1 MEFDPAIVAGLPP
14 EFVALVAGLVDRV
27 EKLEAEN
34 ATLHARVAEL
44 ESENAALRAENAAL
58 KTENAELKR
67 RLNMDSSNSS
77 KPPSSD
83 GLKKPS
89 RPKGE
94 RTRAPSKRKAGH
106 PGKTRTDFGPPDRVD
121 KAVPESCPGCEADLT
136 GKPAELFDR
145 RQVAELVEKPFVV
158 REIQQYR
165 VLCDCGKMVE
175 GQPPS
180 DVLPGFSLGPRLTA
194 FIGLLG
200 QYANVTQNK
209 MVTLFQEVFN
219 LPICEGTI
227 NNANR
232 QWLLPSLTAPVKELK
247 ESLPKLEHVHGDET
261 GWRVDGVRH
270 WAWVLATM
278 SITFVFIA
286 ASRGAEVL
294 KSLLGD
300 AFTGL
305 ISCDFYNAYRAK
317 DGVGGERT
325 FCWAHLDREAKGVIQ
340 NGWGDTAEFGR
351 ALRRIINK
359 GYIHWR
365 GLMRR
370 RISVET
376 YQRLGER
383 LKARMKKVV
392 DKFEGK
398 LVGEK
403 PIALRKRLAENLDG
417 YFNWYRFPGVPPD
430 NSMAERAARPSVVKR
445 KVAGGSRTQWG
456 AEFTAYMQT
465 VIGTCRKQGRPIL
478 DTLVECLLAYAH
490 PGRAYPSLVPDDL
503 KAKVALQTRR
513 PTPASS

>member
-1 MEFDPAIVAGLPP
+1 MGFDSAILAGLPP
-14 EFVALVAGLVDRV
+14 EIVALITGLVERV
-27 EKLEAEN
+27 DKLE
-34 ATLHARVAEL
+34 T
-44 ESENAALRAENAAL
+44 ENAALRA
-58 KTENAELKR
+58 ENAELKR

-83 GLKKPS
+83 GLKKPN

-94 RTRAPSKRKAGH
+94 RTRRAPTGKGRKGH
-106 PGKTRTDFGPPDRVD
+106 PGKTRTDFGPPDRVEPVTPD
-121 KAVPESCPGCEADLT
+121 TCPDCQRHLT
-136 GKPAELFDR
+136 GPAQLFA
-145 RQVAELVEKPFVV
+145 RQPVAELVAKPFEVT
-158 REIQQYR
+158 EYQYFR
-165 VLCDCGKMVE
+165 VLCPCGKLVE
-175 GQPPS
+175 ASPPPNI
-180 DVLPGFSLGPRLTA
+180 LPGFCLGPRLTA
-194 FIGLLG
+194 FVGILG
-200 QYANVTQNK
+200 QFANVTQNK

-232 QWLLPSLTAPVKELK
+232 LWNRPALAEPVEELK
-247 ESLPKLEHVHGDET
+247 GSLAKQKHVHGDES

-270 WAWVLATM
+270 WAWIIATM
-278 SITFVFIA
+278 SITFVHIA

-340 NGWGDTAEFGR
+340 NGWGATTEFGR

-359 GYIHWR
+359 GYIQWR
-365 GLMRR
+365 GLTRR
-370 RISVET
+370 RISEEV

-383 LKARMKKVV
+383 LKARMKKLVKEF
-392 DKFEGK
+392 DGK

-430 NSMAERAARPSVVKR
+430 NSLAERGIRPSVVKR
-445 KVAGGSRTQWG
+445 KVSGGSRSPWG

-465 VIGTCRKQGRPIL
+465 LIGTCRKQGRPIL
-478 DTLVECLLAYAH
+478 GTLEACLLAYAH
-490 PGRAYPSLVPDDL
+490 SDRPYPTLIPADL
-503 KAKVALQTRR
+503 KTN
-513 PTPASS
+513 SS

>member
-1 MEFDPAIVAGLPP
+1 VELDPAIAAGLPP
-14 EFVALVAGLVDRV
+14 QVIALISGLIERV
-27 EKLEAEN
+27 ERLEAEN
-34 ATLHARVAEL
+34 AALHARVAEL
-44 ESENAALRAENAAL
+44 EAENAALRSENTAL
-58 KTENAELKR
+58 KAEVAELKG

-94 RTRAPSKRKAGH
+94 RTRAPSRRKTGR
-106 PGKTRTDFGPPDRVD
+106 PGKTRTDFGPPDRVEEVAPETCPD
-121 KAVPESCPGCEADLT
+121 CQAVPT
-136 GKPAELFDR
+136 GPRVLLDR
-145 RQVAELVEKPFVV
+145 WQVAELVEKPFVV
-158 REIQQYR
+158 TEYQRFGISC
-165 VLCDCGKMVE
+165 LPCGKTVE
-175 GQPPS
+175 PPPPPGI
-180 DVLPGFSLGPRLTA
+180 LPGFSLGPRLTA

-200 QYANVTQNK
+200 HFANVTQNK

-232 QWLLPSLTAPVKELK
+232 LWNRPALAVPVQELK
-247 ESLPKLEHVHGDET
+247 ESLPQLEHVHGDET
-261 GWRVDGVRH
+261 GWRINGVRH
-270 WAWVLATM
+270 WAWILATA

-325 FCWAHLDREAKGVIQ
+325 FCWAHLDREAKGVIE

-370 RISVET
+370 RISVDT
-376 YQRLGER
+376 YQQLGER
-383 LKARMKKVV
+383 LKARMKEIV

-398 LVGEK
+398 LVGDK
-403 PIALRKRLAENLDG
+403 PIALRKRLAENLAG

-430 NSMAERAARPSVVKR
+430 NSLAERAARPSVVKR
-445 KVAGGSRTQWG
+445 KVSGGNRSQWG

-465 VIGTCRKQGRPIL
+465 VIGTCRKQGRPLL
-478 DTLVECLLAYAH
+478 DTLVACLLAYAH
-490 PGRAYPSLVPDDL
+490 GDRPYPSLM
-503 KAKVALQTRR
+503 
-513 PTPASS
+513 PADPADAAAA

>member
-1 MEFDPAIVAGLPP
+1 MEFDPAIVASLPAQ
-14 EFVALVAGLVDRV
+14 VIDLISGLVERV
-27 EKLEAEN
+27 ERLEAEN
-34 ATLHARVAEL
+34 AALRAEN
-44 ESENAALRAENAAL
+44 EALRAENAAL
-58 KTENAELKR
+58 KAENAELKR

-77 KPPSSD
+77 RPPSSD
-83 GLKKPS
+83 GLKKPNL
-89 RPKGE
+89 PKGE
-94 RTRAPSKRKAGH
+94 RSRRAQSTKGRKGR
-106 PGKTRTDFGPPDRVD
+106 PGTTRTDFGPPDRVEPI
-121 KAVPESCPGCEADLT
+121 VPKTCPDCEGELT
-136 GKPAELFDR
+136 GPAELYDR
-145 RQVAELVEKPFVV
+145 QPVAELVVKPFEVT
-158 REIQQYR
+158 EYQYFR
-165 VLCDCGKMVE
+165 RLCLPCNKLVE
-175 GQPPS
+175 PSPPPS
-180 DVLPGFSLGPRLTA
+180 VLPGFSLGPRLTA
-194 FIGLLG
+194 FIGVLG
-200 QYANVTQNK
+200 QFANVTQNK

-232 QWLLPSLTAPVKELK
+232 LWNHPALAAPVQELK
-247 ESLPKLEHVHGDET
+247 ESLPQLEHVHSDET

-270 WAWVLATM
+270 WAWILATVTF
-278 SITFVFIA
+278 TFVFIA
-286 ASRGAEVL
+286 ASRGAQVL

-340 NGWGDTAEFGR
+340 NGWGDTVEFGR

-370 RISVET
+370 RISEEV

-383 LKARMKKVV
+383 LKVRMKAVTEKY
-392 DKFEGK
+392 DDK

-430 NSMAERAARPSVVKR
+430 NSLAERAARPSVVKR
-445 KVAGGSRTQWG
+445 KVSGGNRSQWG

-478 DTLVECLLAYAH
+478 DTLEACLVAYAH
-490 PGRAYPSLVPDDL
+490 GDRPYPSLIP
-503 KAKVALQTRR
+503 AKPET
-513 PTPASS
+513 AST

>member
-1 MEFDPAIVAGLPP
+1 MEFDPAIVAGVPP

-44 ESENAALRAENAAL
+44 ESENATLRAENSALRAENAAL
-58 KTENAELKR
+58 KAENAELKR

-83 GLKKPS
+83 GLMKPS

-145 RQVAELVEKPFVV
+145 RQVAELVEKPFEV

-286 ASRGAEVL
+286 ATRGAEVL
-294 KSLLGD
+294 KGLLGD

-305 ISCDFYNAYRAK
+305 IGCDFYNAYRAK
-317 DGVGGERT
+317 GGVGGERT

-365 GLMRR
+365 GLRRR
-370 RISVET
+370 RISEEV

-383 LKARMKKVV
+383 LKTRMKAIL
-392 DKFEGK
+392 DNFEGK
-398 LVGEK
+398 LIGAK
-403 PIALRKRLAENLDG
+403 PTALRKRLAEYLDG

-430 NSMAERAARPSVVKR
+430 NSLAERAARPSVVKR
-445 KVAGGSRTQWG
+445 KVSGGSRSKWG
-456 AEFTAYMQT
+456 
-465 VIGTCRKQGRPIL
+465 GRVHGLHADRDWNVPEARAP
-478 DTLVECLLAYAH
+478 D
-490 PGRAYPSLVPDDL
+490 PGHAGDMPPGI
-503 KAKVALQTRR
+503 R
-513 PTPASS
+513 PW